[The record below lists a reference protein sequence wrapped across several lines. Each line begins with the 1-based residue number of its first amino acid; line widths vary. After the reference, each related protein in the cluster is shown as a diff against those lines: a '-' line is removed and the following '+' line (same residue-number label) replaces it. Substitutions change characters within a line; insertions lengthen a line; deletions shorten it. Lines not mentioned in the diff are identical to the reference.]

1 MMNEYHPPVPR
12 RGRCKCP
19 VGSDGRPMFS
29 QMFRVRDIDEP
40 YRPHADPDPYRHI
53 VCCFAGDVCDE
64 KLDGILT
71 CLTWYHPH
79 NFIYALGPC
88 APDKRIKDWARDHE
102 KSCRYLSTGP
112 IPPEFRDVQAADG
125 LPDGV
130 LDRFTKNL
138 YGWFAGLNGRNV
150 CVILVNDTAKKNN
163 PVGQAMVDACRTL
176 ARGWNVTY
184 IDYTDDAA
192 DERLRELGETPLWLT
207 HAENARAEI
216 LKELERAGGKHQA
229 SGPVTLGEAIAAEQP
244 ELVRVSCGMEHFM
257 PIGGTWRVDDIRA
270 GEGRHR
276 ELTYNETIA
285 LMRRTVTNRVHHDD
299 MVFYE
304 V

>member
-1 MMNEYHPPVPR
+1 MTNEYHPPVPR
-12 RGRCKCP
+12 RGKCKCP
-19 VGSDGRPMFS
+19 VDSNGRPMLS

-40 YRPHADPDPYRHI
+40 YRPRAGRDPYRHI
-53 VCCFAGDVCDE
+53 VCCFAGDVSDE

-79 NFIYALGPC
+79 NFIYAIALAADDG
-88 APDKRIKDWARDHE
+88 RIEDWALDHE
-102 KSCRYLSTGP
+102 RSCRYMSTGA
-112 IPPEFRDVQAADG
+112 IPPEFRGLTPADG

-130 LDRFTKNL
+130 GDRFTRNL
-138 YGWFAGLNGRNV
+138 YGWFAGLNGRNACLV
-150 CVILVNDTAKKNN
+150 LVNDTAKKNN
-163 PVGQAMVDACRTL
+163 PVAQAMVDACRTL
-176 ARGWNVTY
+176 ARGWRVPY

-192 DERLRELGETPLWLT
+192 DERLRELGEKPLWQT

-216 LKELERAGGKHQA
+216 LKELEKADKEHRA
-229 SGPVTLGEAIAAEQP
+229 SEPVTLGEAIAAEQP
-244 ELVRVSCGMEHFM
+244 ELVRVSCGTEHFV
-257 PIGGTWRVDDIRA
+257 PIRGAWRVDDIRT

-276 ELTYNETIA
+276 ELTYNETIE
-285 LMRRTVTNRVHHDD
+285 LMRRAVTNRVHHDD